1 MTNETPLTPPTKRY
15 WLGVASKNH
24 VMIGVSQGFA
34 QVNHGRRAPLLRMQ
48 PGDGLVYYSPRHEL
62 GSPGILQAF
71 TAIGQIVGEAYQVQV
86 TPDFAP
92 WRRSVSYRTNVSDAL
107 IGELKSMLHLT
118 NVPNWGYRLR
128 FGLVELT
135 ATDFELI
142 SNAMTDTSVRVA
154 G

>member
-1 MTNETPLTPPTKRY
+1 MTNETPPTPPTKRH

-71 TAIGQIVGEAYQVQV
+71 TAIGHIVGEAHQVQV
-86 TPDFAP
+86 APDFAP
-92 WRRSVSYRTNVSDAL
+92 WRRPVSYRTDISDAL
-107 IGELKSMLHLT
+107 IGELKSILHLT
-118 NVPNWGYRLR
+118 SVPNWGYQLR

-135 ATDFELI
+135 ATDFESI
-142 SNAMTDTSVRVA
+142 SNAMTYASVRVA
-154 G
+154 T